1 MSVIK
6 TIKTSYTKIK
16 LVFFL
21 FVLINSDPGFAQQ
34 PMLEF
39 SSLSTLEDI
48 STINATVVTQDSNGF
63 LWIGSEEGLYRFDG
77 QSIYTYLHNANDNN
91 TIPSNRINKLFVD
104 QAKNL
109 WVCTSEGLC
118 RYNPELDHFIQL
130 VVESDTK
137 GVAAVNIHVIA
148 EDHTG
153 QLFVAYEKSIYSY
166 DRSKNLF
173 LKVLELKQGKI
184 NALIF
189 DDLDNIWIA
198 ASFNGGLFYYNRD
211 KEQLSS
217 YLNDPASIESISNN
231 EVTDI
236 ALVDGILWIATY
248 GAGIDSYSIKNN
260 LYKHY
265 LSPEYFENFANSIF
279 VDRNKKIWICTLGCL
294 KLFNQA
300 ADNFYNYYHQ
310 PNNPKSPGKSLSG
323 IYEDNQGNYWTIH
336 LTGGIRVA
344 KSRNKFRY
352 FNSDPESFWYLTE
365 KNATSISGDGSG
377 NIWIGNHYN
386 GIDVFNWGEHRVDRY
401 THQEKDPKSLGN
413 GTIFSIFRDSKDQMW
428 IGSNMGGLQRFI
440 PETKKFETYLN
451 KTDDTLSIA
460 SNDVRFISED
470 ANGDLWIAVH
480 GKGIDRFDVK
490 SKSFHHFNAKNNSLS
505 NDFTFQV
512 MNDSRGNLWVA
523 TGWGLNLLQKGD
535 ALFKNFLYNKSDS
548 STINN
553 NFVFSIHEDSL
564 QNIWAG
570 TPEGLNKYDI
580 ENQTFTRFSAGLK
593 NTQVVSIL
601 SDQKNNIWVGTR
613 AGISKFDPDT
623 RKFTNFNQN
632 DGLLSRE
639 FNVRSL
645 YRNKLNELFFGG
657 TEGIDVFN
665 PDSLKPE
672 PNRQRVFLT
681 DFKLFNKSI
690 SYKHD
695 STIITQHISRAKQ
708 IVLDYKSN
716 SFSFLYRVVKLP
728 DHDKITYAYK
738 LTGFDDDWIFAEKR
752 TEASYTNLNPGNYLF
767 RVKARYDNGNWSDTE
782 TSIELIIVPAWW
794 MTIWF
799 KILMVL
805 FVLSVT
811 SGLIFWRMKRLNH
824 HRIKLEKLVI
834 ERTNEILNKNELL
847 KSQAL
852 TLSQTS
858 DQLKDLHSTKNKLF
872 SIISHDLR
880 SPFNGILGF
889 QALLI
894 KNYFDFTDDERIEMI
909 TQVHSSTNHVYY
921 LVENL
926 LSWAKIQ
933 NNSIQQIPVKF
944 DVRSEILSRLGLYQ
958 SAAKTKGILFDHQLP
973 EKLTAFADVNL
984 LKTTLRNLI
993 DNAIK
998 FTPAGGTILIKVSQ
1012 ENDVIRISVID
1023 SGTGMTQK
1031 QTDNLFNLE
1040 QTQPTVGTN
1049 GEIGSGLGLILCREF
1064 VEKNKGLLTVETK
1077 SGEGS
1082 TFTFTIPAATGS

>member
-1 MSVIK
+1 MSVIQPFK
-6 TIKTSYTKIK
+6 TGLTRIK
-16 LVFFL
+16 LVLFLFFL
-21 FVLINSDPGFAQQ
+21 NHADPGFAQQ
-34 PMLEF
+34 PLLEF
-39 SSLSTLEDI
+39 SSLNSLEDLSTLK
-48 STINATVVTQDSNGF
+48 ATVVTQDSNGF

-77 QSIYTYLHNANDNN
+77 QSIYSYLHDTGDNH
-91 TIPSNRINKLFVD
+91 TIPSNRINTLFVD

-109 WVCTSEGLC
+109 WVGTSEGFC
-118 RYNPELDHFIQL
+118 RYNPDYDHFIQL
-130 VVESDTK
+130 ITESDTK
-137 GVAAVNIHVIA
+137 GVAGVDIQLIA

-153 QLFVAYEKSIYSY
+153 QLFVACGKSIYSY
-166 DRSKNLF
+166 NRSNNQF

-184 NALIF
+184 NAMIF
-189 DDLDNIWIA
+189 DDLNNIWIA
-198 ASFNGGLFYYNRD
+198 ASFNGGLFYFNR
-211 KEQLSS
+211 ERGQLSS
-217 YLNDPASIESISNN
+217 YLNDPASTESISSN

-236 ALVDGILWIATY
+236 KLIDGTLWIATY

-265 LSPEYFENFANSIF
+265 VSAEYFENFANRIF
-279 VDRNKKIWICTLGCL
+279 VGRNKQIWICTLACL
-294 KLFNQA
+294 KLFNPA

-310 PNNPKSPGKSLSG
+310 PNNPKSPGKSLSD
-323 IYEDNQGNYWTIH
+323 IYEDNQGNYWTVH

-344 KSRNKFRY
+344 RSRNTFRY
-352 FNSDPESFWYLTE
+352 FNSDPASFWSLTE
-365 KNATSISGDGSG
+365 NNTTSISADGSDCL
-377 NIWIGNHYN
+377 WIGNHYN
-386 GIDVFNWGEHRVDRY
+386 GIDVFNWAEHRIDRY
-401 THQEKDPKSLGN
+401 THQEKDLKSLGN
-413 GTIFSIFRDSKDQMW
+413 GTIFSIFRDSKNQMW

-440 PETKKFETYLN
+440 PETKNFETYLN
-451 KTDDTLSIA
+451 KADDTLSIA

-470 ANGDLWIAVH
+470 ASGDLWIAVH
-480 GKGIDRFDVK
+480 GKGVDRFDVK
-490 SKSFHHFNAKNNSLS
+490 SKSFHHFNARNNSLS

-512 MNDSRGNLWVA
+512 TNDSRGNVWVA
-523 TGWGLNLLQKGD
+523 TSRGLNLLQKGD
-535 ALFKNFLYNKSDS
+535 ALFKNFLHSKSDS
-548 STINN
+548 STISH

-564 QNIWAG
+564 QNIWVG
-570 TPEGLNKYDI
+570 TPEGLNKYDF
-580 ENQTFTRFSAGLK
+580 EDQTFTHFSAGLK
-593 NTQVVSIL
+593 NRQVVSIA

-613 AGISKFDPDT
+613 AGISKFDPDS
-623 RKFTNFNQN
+623 REFTNFNPN
-632 DGLLSRE
+632 DGLLSKE

-645 YRNKLNELFFGG
+645 YRNKFNELFFGG

-665 PDSLKPE
+665 PDSLRPE
-672 PNRQRVFLT
+672 TNMQRVFLT

-695 STIITQHISRAKQ
+695 STIIKQHISRAKQ
-708 IVLDYKSN
+708 IVLGYKSN

-728 DHDKITYAYK
+728 DPDKITYTYK
-738 LTGFDDDWIFAEKR
+738 LTGFDEDWIFAEKR
-752 TEASYTNLNPGNYLF
+752 TEASYTNLNPGNYYF
-767 RVKARYDNGNWSDTE
+767 RVKARYDNGNWSEAE
-782 TSIELIIVPAWW
+782 TSVELIIVPAWW

-805 FVLSVT
+805 LVVSVT
-811 SGLIFWRMKRLNH
+811 SGLIFWRMKRLTH
-824 HRIKLEKLVI
+824 QRIKLEKLVT

-847 KSQAL
+847 KTQAM

-858 DQLKDLHSTKNKLF
+858 DQLKNLHSTKNKLF

-894 KNYFDFTDDERIEMI
+894 KNYFDFSDDERIEMI

-933 NNSIQQIPVKF
+933 TNSIQQIPVKF
-944 DVRSEILSRLGLYQ
+944 DVRNEILSRLGLYL
-958 SAAKTKGILFDHQLP
+958 SAAKTKGIRFDHQLP

-998 FTPAGGTILIKVSQ
+998 FTPAGGSILIRVMQ
-1012 ENDVIRISVID
+1012 EYDVIRISVID

-1031 QTDNLFNLE
+1031 QTDSLFNIEL
-1040 QTQPTVGTN
+1040 TQSAVGTN

-1064 VEKNKGLLTVETK
+1064 VEKNKGLLTVESQPGK
-1077 SGEGS
+1077 GS
-1082 TFTFTIPAATGS
+1082 TFTFTIPAAAGS